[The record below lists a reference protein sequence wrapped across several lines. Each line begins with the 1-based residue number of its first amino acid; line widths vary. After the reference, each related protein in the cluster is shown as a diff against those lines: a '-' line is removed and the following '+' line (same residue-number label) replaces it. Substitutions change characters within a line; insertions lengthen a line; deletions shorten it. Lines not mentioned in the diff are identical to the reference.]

1 MLTRDIL
8 SVAIWKL
15 LNLLILLN
23 LLCVLAEIS
32 FILEETLVCCFR
44 LGENLLQNML
54 LYFFNR
60 LFFEI
65 LQIFVRSVPYNY
77 RIIIIIVV
85 SSSSSNV

>member
-1 MLTRDIL
+1 MLTRDTL

-32 FILEETLVCCFR
+32 FILEETLVCYSR
-44 LGENLLQNML
+44 LGENLLQNIL
-54 LYFFNR
+54 LYYFNR

-65 LQIFVRSVPYNY
+65 LQILVRSDPYNY
-77 RIIIIIVV
+77 RIIIIV
-85 SSSSSNV
+85 